1 MSNFK
6 ASTGIDL
13 NSIFQPRPATD
24 RSQLTHTGFKIN
36 GVDLA
41 QLYRPKY
48 NNKYSPSTGFRISDG
63 TDLNS
68 LFEWGGYTPTISV
81 SSQTSTA
88 NTATITVT
96 GNYYIVN
103 ITCNTTTS
111 GNVYLNP
118 FTFTSSPHNTIY
130 QFNIKAYNGFNTF
143 QEINVSVPTLGP
155 PTITTISLVSAYD
168 STRKFSFLGNNF
180 SKIKWSLIDSNNSQ
194 SSGEFTG
201 TMVEIT
207 NGSGNYTISFT
218 PYNASNEPGIIVSKE
233 LNNNSDEKT
242 LEVVGT
248 STFQSFP
255 FLISAFMTVVGG
267 GASGGAGGTNS
278 GGQGGGG
285 GGGGAGAYIY
295 GYIASFVGTKDGKNF
310 ETTVGKGGAGAT
322 GNGGNT
328 SQNGNDGNAGE
339 TSLIKFDTTIL
350 AAGGGNQGYGG
361 GKSGS
366 NSNGGTGGTASITVD
381 NISITSVDIAFSG
394 PSGTG
399 NTRTGGNGGIITD
412 QGLIDLK
419 GDGSIGGGGGGSGG
433 SGNTPDGQ
441 NGYAYFYFL
450 YVTMS

>member
-1 MSNFK
+1 MSGFIT
-6 ASTGIDL
+6 SSGLDL
-13 NSIFQPRPATD
+13 NSIFQSRPPTD
-24 RSQLTHTGFKIN
+24 TSQLTHTGFKKN

-41 QLYRPKY
+41 LLYRPKY

-68 LFEWGGYTPTISV
+68 LFEWGGYTPTVSV

-118 FTFTSSPHNTIY
+118 FSFTSSPHNTINI
-130 QFNIKAYNGFNTF
+130 FNIKAYNGFNIF

-155 PTITTISLVSAYD
+155 PTITTVSLVSAYN
-168 STRKFSFLGNNF
+168 STRKFSFLGTNF
-180 SKIKWSLIDSNNSQ
+180 SKIKWSLIDSDNFQ

-207 NGSGNYTISFT
+207 NPSGNYTISFT
-218 PYNASNEPGIIVSKE
+218 PYNVYNEPGIIVSKV
-233 LNNNSDEKT
+233 LNNNSAETT
-242 LEVVGT
+242 LEVVGV
-248 STFQSFP
+248 STFQSYP
-255 FLISAFMTVVGG
+255 FLTVANMIVVGG

-278 GGQGGGG
+278 AGQGGGG
-285 GGGGAGAYIY
+285 GGGGAGAYINSY
-295 GYIASFVGTKDGKNF
+295 TASFVGTIDGKYF
-310 ETTVGKGGAGAT
+310 ETTVGKGGTGAT
-322 GNGGNT
+322 GNGTNT
-328 SQNGNDGNAGE
+328 TQNGDDGNPGL

-350 AAGGGNQGYGG
+350 AAGGGNQGIGG

-366 NSNGGTGGTASITVD
+366 NSLGGAGGTASITVD
-381 NISITSVDIAFSG
+381 NISITSVDTFSG
-394 PSGTG
+394 PSGSG
-399 NTRTGGNGGIITD
+399 GIRTGGIGGTINI
-412 QGLIDLK
+412 GLINFN
-419 GDGSIGGGGGGSGG
+419 GDGGNGGGGGGSGG
-433 SGNTPDGQ
+433 SGNTPAGK
-441 NGYAYFYFL
+441 NGYAYFYFI